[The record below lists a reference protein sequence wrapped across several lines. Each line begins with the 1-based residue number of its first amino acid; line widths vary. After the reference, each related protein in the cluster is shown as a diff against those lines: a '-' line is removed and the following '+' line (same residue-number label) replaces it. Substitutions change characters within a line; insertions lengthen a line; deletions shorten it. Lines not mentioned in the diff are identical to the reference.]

1 MPTVFA
7 GNNSL
12 RKRARRGGL
21 DKQVFQKAVL
31 FEDLIFLASSQKT
44 YKKDFN
50 QTVCFLNL
58 K

>member
-1 MPTVFA
+1 MFA

-31 FEDLIFLASSQKT
+31 FTDTIFFASSWKT
-44 YKKDFN
+44 SKKEI
-50 QTVCFLNL
+50 L
-58 K
+58 

>member
-31 FEDLIFLASSQKT
+31 FGDLIFLAPSQKT
-44 YKKDFN
+44 SKKEALIKLC
-50 QTVCFLNL
+50 VS
-58 K
+58 